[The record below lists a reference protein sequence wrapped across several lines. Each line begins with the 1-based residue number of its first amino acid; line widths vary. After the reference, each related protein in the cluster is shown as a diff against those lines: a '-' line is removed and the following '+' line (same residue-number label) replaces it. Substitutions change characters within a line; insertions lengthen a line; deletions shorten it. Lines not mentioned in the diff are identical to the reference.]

1 MKRTRLLLTSV
12 MTLAICACVLD
23 SPWKQSSGW
32 QPANDDD
39 GWEILSPQS
48 VQIAAESLDVIQN
61 RLLDPHQHLNTR
73 ALLIAKNGHLIF
85 ESYSVDNND
94 RKRLFKLQSST
105 KSLTA
110 LAVGIAL
117 NSGWIAGTHESIC
130 DLLPGKCPADGS
142 RQSIT
147 LQHLL
152 NMQSGLDISNDN
164 FSLELYVDK
173 PNDPLRSFLS
183 RPLFAQP
190 GDRFEYR
197 DVDPHLIAAALQTR
211 TGKPLDSILDHAL
224 FAPMGITEYYWD
236 KSPGG
241 WSTGAFG
248 ASLKPRDILK
258 IAQLALDSGEWNN
271 EPLISRTWM
280 RTMLT
285 PVTAHTWD
293 FEAGH
298 TYSNGNYWWH
308 PDWIDAVSSWGHGGQ
323 FALAIPS
330 QGLAVVMVSLPDS
343 DGETVGSSLADLLD
357 LIQPIIQPR

>member
-1 MKRTRLLLTSV
+1 MRRARLLLFNGIA
-12 MTLAICACVLD
+12 LALCACVLD
-23 SPWKQSSGW
+23 SPWKHSSGW
-32 QPANDDD
+32 QPANRAD
-39 GWEILSPQS
+39 GWKILSPQS
-48 VQIAAESLDVIQN
+48 VQVATESLDVIQN
-61 RLLDPHQHLNTR
+61 HLLDPHRFFNTR

-85 ESYSVDNND
+85 ESYSVDEND
-94 RKRLFKLQSST
+94 RERLFKLQSST

-117 NSGWIAGTHESIC
+117 DSGWIAGTHESIC
-130 DLLPGKCPADGS
+130 DLLPGKCPADSS

-152 NMQSGLDISNDN
+152 NMQSGLDLSNDN

-173 PNDPLRSFLS
+173 PSDPLRSFLS
-183 RPLFAQP
+183 RPFFAQP
-190 GDRFEYR
+190 GLRFEYR

-211 TGKPLDSILDHAL
+211 TGKPLDIILDQAL
-224 FAPMGITEYYWD
+224 FTPMGITEYFWD

-248 ASLKPRDILK
+248 AAMKPRDILK

-271 EPLISRTWM
+271 ESLISRTWM

-285 PVTAHTWD
+285 PVTTHTWN
-293 FEAGH
+293 FEAGY
-298 TYSNGNYWWH
+298 TYSNGYYWWH

-323 FALAIPS
+323 FALAIPA

-343 DGETVGSSLADLLD
+343 DGLVVGSSLADLIEL
-357 LIQPIIQPR
+357 LQPILAK